1 MSGKKYTLI
10 SLIAFAIGMLLCALH
25 YEWIVIRSPLEV
37 SAYNPES
44 MQTGKKEMKLFFW
57 KNNKWHQE
65 TQTILWSNDGAHN
78 ISQLIS
84 ALLNVLDDEHLLRKK
99 IGVESVAL
107 SPSGLQAYISFDHN
121 PLPKEAN
128 VHQKW
133 LLIESMLKT
142 IRENGIKIQDV
153 QFLVYHEPLS
163 DYHLDFNQPWP
174 LNGFL
179 HQK

>member
-1 MSGKKYTLI
+1 MNSKKYTIL
-10 SLIAFAIGMLLCALH
+10 SLLAFGFGMLLCALH
-25 YEWIVIRSPLEV
+25 YEWIVIRSPLKITSY
-37 SAYNPES
+37 SAQN
-44 MQTGKKEMKLFFW
+44 MQTGKKETKLFFW
-57 KNNKWHQE
+57 QHNKWHQE
-65 TQTILWSNDGAHN
+65 THTLLWSNDVAHN
-78 ISQLIS
+78 ISQLIT

-107 SPSGLQAYISFDHN
+107 TPSGMQAYISFDHN
-121 PLPKEAN
+121 PLPKDAN

-133 LLIESMLKT
+133 LLIESILKT
-142 IRENGIKIQDV
+142 MRENGIKIQDV

-179 HQK
+179 SQK